1 MIREQIEAKLRA
13 AFDPMYLEVVD
24 ESYRHNVPAG
34 SESHFKVVLVSDRF
48 TGERFLNRHRM
59 IYGTLTEELSN
70 TVHAPRCTPTR
81 LKNGKRYR
89 IRFSPRRRAAA
100 RGASPRNP
108 ICNRWRFSSMLLAD
122 LAKTAYG
129 PFCFTGKCANS
140 ALLRT
145 KLSGK
150 CEKCRSTRRQ
160 PFSTH
165 KSDAA
170 IMPRLIYEC
179 LRDDSDDR
187 ECVSD
192 LKRASRFCEATYT
205 RFQS

>member
-70 TVHAPRCTPTR
+70 TVHAWRCTPTR
-81 LKNGKRYR
+81 LKNGKHYR
-89 IRFSPRRRAAA
+89 IRYLLRRRAAA
-100 RGASPRNP
+100 QGVSLRNP

-129 PFCFTGKCANS
+129 PFCFTWKMRKVSAFAGKF
-140 ALLRT
+140 
-145 KLSGK
+145 
-150 CEKCRSTRRQ
+150 E
-160 PFSTH
+160 
-165 KSDAA
+165 
-170 IMPRLIYEC
+170 
-179 LRDDSDDR
+179 R
-187 ECVSD
+187 EM
-192 LKRASRFCEATYT
+192 
-205 RFQS
+205 